1 MQLRVEC
8 RELTSQQTL
17 VSTLN
22 SQLST
27 LNFLSIGECRI
38 RTCEGI
44 SHQIYSLTRLT
55 ASVTPRVMNNSVS
68 SRHAEDRRA
77 ATHSSQRTVDIAID
91 D

>member
-1 MQLRVEC
+1 MCEIKHSSFVI
-8 RELTSQQTL
+8 QTF
-17 VSTLN
+17 VI
-22 SQLST
+22 
-27 LNFLSIGECRI
+27 SIGECRI

-77 ATHSSQRTVDIAID
+77 ATHWSQQTVDIAID